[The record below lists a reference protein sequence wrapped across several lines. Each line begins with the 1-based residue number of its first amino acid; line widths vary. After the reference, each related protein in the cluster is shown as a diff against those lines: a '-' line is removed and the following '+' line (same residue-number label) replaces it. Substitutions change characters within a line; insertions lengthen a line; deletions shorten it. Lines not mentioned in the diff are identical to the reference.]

1 MELKDFTEKEQE
13 MIKQGLT
20 TSEISDKETAAK
32 ILALVPQ
39 EWIKRIPFFVRKHAT
54 TRTIKRISIEHP
66 ELYAVAK
73 RSGEIPEKEREE
85 LRQILTDIFQEKMN
99 KQLSSNTIT
108 IYGTISIELG
118 FNPVSFPKV
127 VICRLNG

>member
-1 MELKDFTEKEQE
+1 

-20 TSEISDKETAAK
+20 TSEISDEETAAK

-66 ELYAVAK
+66 ELYAIAK
-73 RSGEIPEKEREE
+73 RNGEIPEKEREE
-85 LRQILTDIFQEKMN
+85 LRQIITTIFEQKMN
-99 KQLSSNTIT
+99 KH
-108 IYGTISIELG
+108 SI
-118 FNPVSFPKV
+118 K
-127 VICRLNG
+127 

>member
-1 MELKDFTEKEQE
+1 MKLKDFTEKEQE
-13 MIKQGLT
+13 MIRLGLS

-32 ILALVPQ
+32 ILGLVPQ

-73 RSGEIPEKEREE
+73 RSGEIPEKEQEE
-85 LRQILTDIFQEKMN
+85 LRQIITTIFEQKMN
-99 KQLSSNTIT
+99 KH
-108 IYGTISIELG
+108 SI
-118 FNPVSFPKV
+118 N
-127 VICRLNG
+127 

>member
-20 TSEISDKETAAK
+20 TSEISDKETVAK

-66 ELYAVAK
+66 ELYAIAERNGK
-73 RSGEIPEKEREE
+73 IPEKEREE
-85 LRQILTDIFQEKMN
+85 LRQIITGIFQEKMN
-99 KQLSSNTIT
+99 KHKI
-108 IYGTISIELG
+108 
-118 FNPVSFPKV
+118 K
-127 VICRLNG
+127 

>member
-1 MELKDFTEKEQE
+1 MKLKDFTEKEQE
-13 MIKQGLT
+13 MIRLGLS

-32 ILALVPQ
+32 ILGLVPQ
-39 EWIKRIPFFVRKHAT
+39 EWIKHIPFFVRKHAT

-85 LRQILTDIFQEKMN
+85 LRQIITTIFEQKMN
-99 KQLSSNTIT
+99 KH
-108 IYGTISIELG
+108 SI
-118 FNPVSFPKV
+118 N
-127 VICRLNG
+127 

>member
-54 TRTIKRISIEHP
+54 PRTIKRISIEHP
-66 ELYAVAK
+66 ELYAIAK
-73 RSGEIPEKEREE
+73 RNGEIPEKEREE
-85 LRQILTDIFQEKMN
+85 LRQIITTIFEQKMN
-99 KQLSSNTIT
+99 KH
-108 IYGTISIELG
+108 SI
-118 FNPVSFPKV
+118 K
-127 VICRLNG
+127 

>member
-1 MELKDFTEKEQE
+1 MNAVSL
-13 MIKQGLT
+13 
-20 TSEISDKETAAK
+20 SEISDKETATK

-66 ELYAVAK
+66 ELYAIAK

-85 LRQILTDIFQEKMN
+85 LRQIITDIFKEKMN
-99 KQLSSNTIT
+99 KHKI
-108 IYGTISIELG
+108 
-118 FNPVSFPKV
+118 K
-127 VICRLNG
+127 